1 MQIPKTFLV
10 VLTLAGGAAVAS
22 SASVQQPTARPE
34 QRSDQRPERRTDTRS
49 MDRSSTASDQVSDAR
64 RISNAFVTVAGR
76 LAPSVVRIT
85 SRQHVANASSSE
97 NRSMQGFDPFED
109 TPFERFFQ
117 DFRHGAPS
125 TPVPMVGMGS
135 GVVIDDQG
143 HILTNNHVVA
153 DADEMDV
160 TFVDGTELPAKL
172 VGRDPRTDVAVIEV
186 DASKAKVQPATWGDS
201 DKLQVGEWVIAIG
214 NPFGLDHSVTVGV
227 LSAKGRYGFAP
238 GKLEDFLQTDASINP
253 GNSGGPLVNLD
264 GQVVG
269 INTMIAGLGTGVG
282 FAVSEAIA
290 RPIVQ
295 QLIETGKVTR
305 PYIGILMQSM
315 TPQLRQAI
323 GEKAPEKGALVSQ
336 VMDKSPA
343 KEAGVQEGDVVL
355 KVDGQPTADS
365 REVQRVVLGKKVGEK
380 IKLDVWRQGK
390 EQEITVRTATERR
403 DNETAV
409 AGGRNDKEGKLGLS
423 LQTLSPEIASRLGID
438 EDAKG
443 AVITAVQPGSP
454 ADVAGLREGDVV
466 VGVDQSAV
474 ASADDVADKLHAKR
488 EGGHLVRIERSGGAF
503 FVAIPSLPENGK
515 G

>member
-1 MQIPKTFLV
+1 MHFSKTFLV
-10 VLTLAGGAAVAS
+10 VLTLVGSSVVAS
-22 SASVQQPTARPE
+22 SASVQQSTARPE
-34 QRSDQRPERRTDTRS
+34 QRSDQ
-49 MDRSSTASDQVSDAR
+49 ASEPTSDAR
-64 RISNAFVTVAGR
+64 RISKAFVSVAER

-85 SRQHVANASSSE
+85 ARQRATNAASSDD
-97 NRSMQGFDPFED
+97 RTTQGFDPFED
-109 TPFERFFQ
+109 TPYDRFFQ
-117 DFRHGAPS
+117 GSPHGGPS
-125 TPVPMVGMGS
+125 APVPSVGMGS

-153 DADEMDV
+153 DADELDV
-160 TFVDGTELPAKL
+160 TFVDGKELPAKL
-172 VGRDPRTDVAVIEV
+172 VGRDPRTDVAVIQVEG
-186 DASKAKVQPATWGDS
+186 AKVQPATWGDS

-282 FAVSEAIA
+282 FAVSEAMA

-295 QLIETGKVTR
+295 QLIENGKVTR
-305 PYIGILMQSM
+305 PYIGILMQSL
-315 TPQLRQAI
+315 TPQLRQAL
-323 GEKAPEKGALVSQ
+323 GAKAPEKGAIVAQ

-380 IKLDVWRQGK
+380 IELDLWRQGK
-390 EQEITVRTATERR
+390 EQKISVRTASEQS
-403 DNETAV
+403 NETAL
-409 AGGRNDKEGKLGLS
+409 AGGRTDKEGKLGLS
-423 LQTLSPEIASRLGID
+423 LQTLSPEIASHLGLD

-454 ADVAGLREGDVV
+454 ADVAGLREGDLV
-466 VGVDQSAV
+466 VGVDQGAV
-474 ASADDVADKLHAKR
+474 ASAADVADKLHAKR
-488 EGGHLVRIERSGGAF
+488 EGGHLLRVERSGGAF
-503 FVAIPSLPENGK
+503 FVAIPSSPENGK

>member
-1 MQIPKTFLV
+1 MHLSKTFLV

-22 SASVQQPTARPE
+22 PASVQQPTARPE
-34 QRSDQRPERRTDTRS
+34 QRSDQRPEQRTDTRS
-49 MDRSSTASDQVSDAR
+49 VDRSSTASDQVSDAR
-64 RISNAFVTVAGR
+64 RISEAFVTVAER

-85 SRQHVANASSSE
+85 ARQRAANASSSDE
-97 NRSMQGFDPFED
+97 RSSPEVDPFED
-109 TPFERFFQ
+109 TPFERFFPGFQ
-117 DFRHGAPS
+117 HNAPS
-125 TPVPMVGMGS
+125 APVPKVGMGS

-153 DADEMDV
+153 DADEMEV
-160 TFVDGTELPAKL
+160 TFVDGKELPAKL
-172 VGRDPRTDVAVIEV
+172 VGRDPRTDVAVIQVEG
-186 DASKAKVQPATWGDS
+186 AKVQPATWGDS

-323 GEKAPEKGALVSQ
+323 GEKAPEKGALVAQ

-343 KEAGVQEGDVVL
+343 KEAGVQEGDVVV

-474 ASADDVADKLHAKR
+474 ASAADVADKLHAKR

>member
-1 MQIPKTFLV
+1 MQVSKTFLV
-10 VLTLAGGAAVAS
+10 ILTLAGNAAVAS
-22 SASVQQPTARPE
+22 AASVQQSTARPE
-34 QRSDQRPERRTDTRS
+34 QGSSQG
-49 MDRSSTASDQVSDAR
+49 STADISDAR
-64 RISNAFVTVAGR
+64 RISQAFVSVAQR

-85 SRQHVANASSSE
+85 ARTKGAALTSE
-97 NRSMQGFDPFED
+97 DERSEPGVDPFEG
-109 TPFERFFQ
+109 TPFERFVPGFEHRSQ
-117 DFRHGAPS
+117 S
-125 TPVPMVGMGS
+125 SPVPKVGMGS

-153 DADEMDV
+153 DADEMEV
-160 TFVDGTELPAKL
+160 TFVDGKELPAKL
-172 VGRDPRTDVAVIEV
+172 VGRDPKTDVAVIQVEG
-186 DASKAKVQPATWGDS
+186 AKVQPATWGDS

-238 GKLEDFLQTDASINP
+238 GQLEDFLQTDASINP

-269 INTMIAGLGTGVG
+269 INSMIAGLGTGVG
-282 FAVSEAIA
+282 FAVSESIA

-305 PYIGILMQSM
+305 PYIGLLMQSL

-343 KEAGVQEGDVVL
+343 KEAGVQEGDIIL

-365 REVQRVVLGKKVGEK
+365 REVQRAVLGKKVGDK
-380 IKLDVWRQGK
+380 VKLDVWRKGK
-390 EQEITVRTATERR
+390 EQEISVRTATARES
-403 DNETAV
+403 ETAV
-409 AGGRNDKEGKLGLS
+409 AGGRADKEGKLGLS
-423 LQTLSPEIASRLGID
+423 LQTLSPDVASRLGIE
-438 EDAKG
+438 EDTKG

-454 ADVAGLREGDVV
+454 ADVAGLREGDVI
-466 VGVDQSAV
+466 VGVDRNAI
-474 ASADDVADKLHAKR
+474 ANAGDVADKLHEKR
-488 EGGHLVRIERSGGAF
+488 DGGHLVRIERSGGAF

>member
-1 MQIPKTFLV
+1 MQVPKTFLV
-10 VLTLAGGAAVAS
+10 ALTLVGGAAVAS
-22 SASVQQPTARPE
+22 AASVQQSPVRTE
-34 QRSDQRPERRTDTRS
+34 QRSDKAS
-49 MDRSSTASDQVSDAR
+49 KDRSSTTSDQVSDAR
-64 RISNAFVTVAGR
+64 RISQAFVSVAER

-85 SRQHVANASSSE
+85 ARQRAAAVASDDE
-97 NRSMQGFDPFED
+97 GTTQGIDPFEG
-109 TPFERFFQ
+109 TPFERFF
-117 DFRHGAPS
+117 DGFHRGGPS
-125 TPVPMVGMGS
+125 MPVPKMGMGS
-135 GVVIDDQG
+135 GVVIDYDG

-153 DADEMDV
+153 DADELEV
-160 TFVDGTELPAKL
+160 TFVDGKELPAKL
-172 VGRDPRTDVAVIEV
+172 VGRDPRTDVAVIQV
-186 DASKAKVQPATWGDS
+186 DGAQAKVQPATWGDS

-282 FAVSEAIA
+282 FAVSEAMA

-305 PYIGILMQSM
+305 PYVGILMQSM

-323 GEKAPEKGALVSQ
+323 GDKAPEKGALVSQ

-343 KEAGVQEGDVVL
+343 KEAGVQEGDIVL

-365 REVQRVVLGKKVGEK
+365 RDVQRAVLGKKVGEK

-390 EQEITVRTATERR
+390 EQEISVRTASEHES
-403 DNETAV
+403 ETTV
-409 AGGRNDKEGKLGLS
+409 ASARNDKEGKLGLS
-423 LQTLSPEIASRLGID
+423 LQTMSPEIASRLNLE
-438 EDAKG
+438 EDTKG

-454 ADVAGLREGDVV
+454 ADVAGLREGDVI
-466 VGVDQSAV
+466 VGVDRNVV
-474 ASADDVADKLHAKR
+474 ASAGDVADKLHEKR
-488 EGGHLVRIERSGGAF
+488 DGGHLVRIQRAGGGAF

>member
-1 MQIPKTFLV
+1 MQVSRTFLV
-10 VLTLAGGAAVAS
+10 VLTLVGGAVVAS
-22 SASVQQPTARPE
+22 STGGQQATRAEPKSGK
-34 QRSDQRPERRTDTRS
+34 RSGDQSAATSE
-49 MDRSSTASDQVSDAR
+49 QVSDAR
-64 RISNAFVTVAGR
+64 RISKAFVSVAER

-85 SRQHVANASSSE
+85 ARQRATAVASDD
-97 NRSMQGFDPFED
+97 RSAPDVDPFEG

-117 DFRHGAPS
+117 GDQRRVPSAPI
-125 TPVPMVGMGS
+125 PKMGMGS
-135 GVVIDDQG
+135 GVVIDDEG

-153 DADEMDV
+153 DADEMQV
-160 TFVDGTELPAKL
+160 TFADGKELPAKL
-172 VGRDPRTDVAVIEV
+172 VGKDPRTDVAVIQVEG
-186 DASKAKVQPATWGDS
+186 AKVQPATFGDS

-238 GKLEDFLQTDASINP
+238 GQLEDFLQTDASINP

-264 GQVVG
+264 GQVIG

-282 FAVSEAIA
+282 FAVSEAMA

-295 QLIETGKVTR
+295 QLIEHGKVTR
-305 PYIGILMQSM
+305 PYIGVLMQSL

-323 GEKAPEKGALVSQ
+323 GEKVPEKGALVAQ

-343 KEAGVQEGDVVL
+343 QEAGVQVGDVVL

-365 REVQRVVLGKKVGEK
+365 REVQRVVLGKRVGEK

-390 EQEITVRTATERR
+390 EQELTVRAATEQR
-403 DNETAV
+403 ESEPTV
-409 AGGRNDKEGKLGLS
+409 AGGKGDRERKLGFS
-423 LQTLSPEIASRLGID
+423 LQTLSPDVAGKLGLD

-454 ADVAGLREGDVV
+454 ADLAGLREGDVV
-466 VGVDQSAV
+466 VGVDRGMVSSA
-474 ASADDVADKLHAKR
+474 ADVADKLHEKR
-488 EGGHLVRIERSGGAF
+488 EGGHLLRIERAGGAF
-503 FVAIPSLPENGK
+503 FVAIPSPPENGK

>member
-1 MQIPKTFLV
+1 MHLSNSFLV
-10 VLTLAGGAAVAS
+10 LALFGSAVAAKSAGG
-22 SASVQQPTARPE
+22 QPSTARPG
-34 QRSDQRPERRTDTRS
+34 QPTDQRADP
-49 MDRSSTASDQVSDAR
+49 RSSSEPVSDAR
-64 RISNAFVTVAGR
+64 RISQAFVSVAQR

-85 SRQHVANASSSE
+85 ARTKAGAVASDDE
-97 NRSMQGFDPFED
+97 RSAPDVDPFEG
-109 TPFERFFQ
+109 TPFERFF
-117 DFRHGAPS
+117 DGSRRGNPS
-125 TPVPMVGMGS
+125 TPVPKVGMGS
-135 GVVIDDQG
+135 GVVIDTEG

-153 DADEMDV
+153 DADELDV
-160 TFVDGTELPAKL
+160 TFADGKELSAKL
-172 VGRDPRTDVAVIEV
+172 VGRDPRTDVAVIQVEG
-186 DASKAKVQPATWGDS
+186 AKVQPATWGDS

-238 GKLEDFLQTDASINP
+238 DKLEDFLQTDASINP

-305 PYIGILMQSM
+305 PYVGVLMQSL
-315 TPQLRQAI
+315 TPQLSQAI
-323 GEKAPEKGALVSQ
+323 GAKAPEKGALVSQ

-343 KEAGVQEGDVVL
+343 KEAGVLEGDVIL
-355 KVDGQPTADS
+355 KVDGQATADS
-365 REVQRVVLGKKVGEK
+365 REVQRAVLGKKVGEK
-380 IKLDVWRQGK
+380 VKLDVWRQGK
-390 EQEITVRTATERR
+390 EQEITVRTATEQRE
-403 DNETAV
+403 NETTV

-423 LQTLSPEIASRLGID
+423 LQTLSPEIASRLNL
-438 EDAKG
+438 EDDTKG

-466 VGVDQSAV
+466 VGVDRNAV
-474 ASADDVADKLHAKR
+474 ASAADVADKLHEKR
-488 EGGHLVRIERSGGAF
+488 EGGHLVRIERSGGGAF